1 VATNAPD
8 IPGASGFAGRLAG
21 VKSCQAGEERS
32 LRLPINIIAIFTLVL
47 GLSWM
52 SPHAASA
59 VSKQPLEIRGFDG
72 DTVQIGNTVYNL
84 VGIDAPE
91 LGQVCDAHGHIQRCG
106 LTAAYQLRK
115 VLDFGKTSLKCQ
127 RLDVKE
133 PGSAALTS
141 CALGEEDVS
150 LAMLQGGHAVVKPD
164 APPNYVAAQA
174 QAKGA
179 GLSIWGSKFVPP
191 AEWRQGRRLAM
202 EDKEGHEA
210 CVIKEISKKG
220 RRLYFGPLDDVY
232 DKIDVA
238 ASPEGRTFCTEEE
251 ARLAGW
257 RRPLQQVH

>member
-1 VATNAPD
+1 
-8 IPGASGFAGRLAG
+8 
-21 VKSCQAGEERS
+21 
-32 LRLPINIIAIFTLVL
+32 LRLLITIAATFMLFL
-47 GLSWM
+47 GLDWM
-52 SPHAASA
+52 SPYAGSVAGKEPIE
-59 VSKQPLEIRGFDG
+59 VRVFDG

-91 LGQVCDAHGHIQRCG
+91 LGQMCDAHGHIQRCG
-106 LTAAYQLRK
+106 LAAAYQLRK
-115 VLDFGKTSLKCQ
+115 MLDLGKTSLKCQ

-133 PGSAALTS
+133 PGSAALAS

-179 GLSIWGSKFVPP
+179 ELGIWGSKFVPP

-210 CVIKEISKKG
+210 CVIKGISEKG

-232 DKIDVA
+232 DKIDIA